1 VVEDAVRQR
10 VDRLKAFRVRK
21 GAELQLDISVV
32 LPQRLID
39 RLAEARPRDV
49 EGLGAVEGLRRWRV
63 AAFGAELLAA
73 VS

>member
-21 GAELQLDISVV
+21 GAELHLDISVV

-39 RLAEARPRDV
+39 RLAEARPRDAA
-49 EGLGAVEGLRRWRV
+49 GLALVEGLRRWRV
-63 AAFGAELLAA
+63 EAFGAELLAA